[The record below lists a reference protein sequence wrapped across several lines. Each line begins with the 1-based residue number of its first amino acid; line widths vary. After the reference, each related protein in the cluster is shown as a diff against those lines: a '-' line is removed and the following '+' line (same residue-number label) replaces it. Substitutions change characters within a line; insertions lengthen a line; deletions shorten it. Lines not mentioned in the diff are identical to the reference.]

1 MQPKVRGK
9 KVLKLL
15 KQLKKKKKGLKQGQ
29 NMPFSK
35 MIRNLKINGFNS
47 LSKGHKV
54 RLKVVMHPLTSA
66 VRSPRHVDHC
76 VLSNMVYTARYRRA
90 KIMSLS
96 TNKQTNKDHTDY
108 QVGLAIIICFADSKK
123 YTQPSNINIGNEYA
137 LLF

>member
-1 MQPKVRGK
+1 
-9 KVLKLL
+9 
-15 KQLKKKKKGLKQGQ
+15 
-29 NMPFSK
+29 MPFSK

-47 LSKGHKV
+47 LSKGHKL

-96 TNKQTNKDHTDY
+96 TNKQTNKQRPHRLSGWISNHNLFCWLQEIYPTIKY
-108 QVGLAIIICFADSKK
+108 QHRKWICI
-123 YTQPSNINIGNEYA
+123 TILISNQNESQAHRPFYA
-137 LLF
+137 S

>member
-1 MQPKVRGK
+1 
-9 KVLKLL
+9 
-15 KQLKKKKKGLKQGQ
+15 
-29 NMPFSK
+29 MPFSK

-47 LSKGHKV
+47 LSKGHKL

-137 LLF
+137 LLFWYQTKMSHKHIDHFMHLKGTIIHMTLQL